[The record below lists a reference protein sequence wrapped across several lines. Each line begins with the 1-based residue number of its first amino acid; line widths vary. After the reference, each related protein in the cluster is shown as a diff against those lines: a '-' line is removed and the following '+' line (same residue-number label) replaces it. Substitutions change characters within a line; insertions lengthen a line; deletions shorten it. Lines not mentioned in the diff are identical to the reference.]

1 MLTACLLTNFLDL
14 GLALSSKPLNST
26 GHVLMIL
33 SIAAITLVFCYFL
46 LSVARLAFTKPVKKS
61 PSNERL
67 RERARRHDRQH
78 GNIARD
84 LEMQRDENGYAIPAH
99 PVLITFAEAAQ
110 NSYFA
115 PDSSHSRQG
124 TPSEVIP
131 PPPPAYGIWRE
142 SVRVD
147 PNRIYWA
154 RNPNANAEPTAPLR
168 AQHTDTLAML
178 EGRIVGE
185 ETARPA
191 LRRPPSYASDVSALS
206 DDDGQ
211 GSQAR
216 DTWGRQR
223 EEVTRAESEVARMFV
238 HPSLRR

>member
-1 MLTACLLTNFLDL
+1 MTIDL
-14 GLALSSKPLNST
+14 GLALSSTPLNST

-33 SIAAITLVFCYFL
+33 SIAAITLVFCHFL
-46 LSVARLAFTKPVKKS
+46 LSVARLAFTKPVKRS
-61 PSNERL
+61 PSNECL
-67 RERARRHDRQH
+67 RERARRHDQGRR
-78 GNIARD
+78 NLARD
-84 LEMQRDENGYAIPAH
+84 LEMQRDENGYAIPAQ
-99 PVLITFAEAAQ
+99 PVRITFAEAAQ
-110 NSYFA
+110 TSYFA
-115 PDSSHSRQG
+115 PDYSSNSRGG
-124 TPSEVIP
+124 TPDGVIP

-154 RNPNANAEPTAPLR
+154 KNPHAQAHEAHMPLR

-178 EGRIVGE
+178 EGRGGGGE
-185 ETARPA
+185 AAIPA

-206 DDDGQ
+206 EENEQ
-211 GSQAR
+211 GRQAR

-223 EEVTRAESEVARMFV
+223 EEVSRVESEVARMFV